1 MQPTVLEL
9 PHAPRLA
16 QLAGATRHDGLRGLH
31 DGARIE
37 DREQIEGHRTDP
49 WACRHAC
56 RRRADLAPCRG
67 QRSTRE
73 QPEELTSFGHATEHG
88 MRCTSAAASVL
99 HTGNAI
105 LHGRLSCAT
114 MLDWDDL
121 RFFLAVARHRT
132 MSKAARALR
141 VAQPTVGRRIAAFE
155 RRLGSRLFLRASTG
169 WVLSPAGQGMFAHA
183 EEMEAQ
189 ALAAENLAS
198 GRDAGLNGEVRIT
211 ASEWMIATVV
221 GPRLAPLMARH
232 PALSVDLV
240 AEARHLN
247 LFRREADIAIRPSK
261 FQQVEI
267 FQRAVAVIQFGLY
280 ASDDYLARLGKPDF
294 STKGEGHTLVAAD
307 AGMGTTIVDITWLPP
322 LLGNAR
328 VAARTNGRLGMASLA
343 AAGIGIAC
351 LPRSLGDATSGLR
364 LLRTSQAGPRRQL
377 WMGVHRAARAVE
389 RVKAVTNFLADG
401 FAHLR
406 EVLDPRP

>member
-1 MQPTVLEL
+1 
-9 PHAPRLA
+9 
-16 QLAGATRHDGLRGLH
+16 
-31 DGARIE
+31 
-37 DREQIEGHRTDP
+37 
-49 WACRHAC
+49 
-56 RRRADLAPCRG
+56 
-67 QRSTRE
+67 
-73 QPEELTSFGHATEHG
+73 

-198 GRDAGLNGEVRIT
+198 GRDAGLDGEVRIT

-328 VAARTNGRLGMASLA
+328 VAARTNGRLAMASLA

-364 LLRTSQAGPRRQL
+364 LLRTPQEGPRRQL

-406 EVLDPRP
+406 EVLDPRR